1 MLNRIR
7 LNALTVAVLA
17 GLSMTGCNGGS
28 SDSASS
34 GSTSGASAPSVSAAE
49 SATVTLATKF
59 PSSAGAVW
67 IGTASD
73 IEVKFFSHDLVG
85 SAEEAF
91 ELLGMCRGFG
101 EDHDS
106 GGSGDDGWIEFDG
119 DMLECNELRGNGLE
133 GHFATSVLLNPDSP
147 EVAVN
152 LLAGKYRV
160 EAHVANASG
169 ERREV
174 SVAYVELTEGDH
186 DIVLRAMEAS
196 WTLEEPLSLAL
207 LNQPV
212 VPEADGEALDWDRD
226 TDGVQTPA
234 QALGIETE
242 LIGLHL
248 PSALTFPDGFE
259 AEESD
264 DLDPLLVLSGGFW
277 NLGTDH
283 GLATFF
289 RPILRVSDGAGGETE
304 IMPMNDYYFESEPVL
319 GDGSDSSD
327 SGVDEGTTVLA
338 TEDDMDDD
346 WDSDWND
353 EFNDE
358 WGDDWNDELND
369 DWDGDWGDE
378 WGNEWDNCSMHH
390 DDSSSE
396 GENIV
401 GCERMNGGVHSS
413 PAMLIQQ
420 YNTDAGNE
428 YALMLGEWEL
438 WQEHS
443 TDDWTENRHTSQG
456 ADAWLAF
463 GYATMAEEEGD
474 SGTERRINY
483 QEEVGY
489 WDYEQQRWVE
499 SDYKV
504 VWISTSTETFQDS
517 DGTDTNWL
525 DVMVNTLGGSENRFT
540 DGETITGVLIE
551 GVSTWQGSQDG
562 SDKNKRTPDAYLTKT
577 LQTVAVEEGLIAGDA
592 DSTCTTL
599 QGGYEDYSSSYVWN
613 EELMQW
619 QSGYFNRDL
628 LPNSDGPLSDLQR
641 RLEEVEQRLSES
653 ENLLSNLDADIA
665 NLIGIYGLDLR
676 IAVNEAEAALVEA
689 ETGLGIT
696 SKQEE
701 VDGLRETYY
710 DLNDDYWDAVDEF
723 GEGSPE
729 AEAVKTA
736 RDDAETALNTAEGE
750 LSELRFG
757 SEANNAILDPLRAD
771 VDTAKS
777 VNGYFEFE
785 NVDNQ
790 IQWEEGRVAAYAEAI
805 EHYNLQISELSD
817 FFDFDDNGTA
827 ELFEAGVFV
836 ENLELQYDHDELYSD
851 KGDYIESLVTIV
863 ATADVTTQV
872 DAFISEWQ
880 AEMCIQPFTLKASNL
895 EVDYGVDGGV
905 VIE

>member
-7 LNALTVAVLA
+7 LNVLTVAVLA

-34 GSTSGASAPSVSAAE
+34 GSSSGSSTPSVSAAE

-59 PSSAGAVW
+59 PSSAGAAW

-73 IEVKFFSHDLVG
+73 IEVKLFSHDLVG

-91 ELLGMCRGFG
+91 ELLDMCRDFG
-101 EDHDS
+101 GDHDS
-106 GGSGDDGWIEFDG
+106 GGDEWIELDG
-119 DMLECNELRGNGLE
+119 DMIECEELRGNGLE

-152 LLAGKYRV
+152 VIAGKYRV

-174 SVAYVELTEGDH
+174 SVAYVELTEGTH
-186 DIVLRAMEAS
+186 NIVLRAMEAS
-196 WTLEEPLSLAL
+196 WTLEDPLSLAL

-212 VPEADGEALDWDRD
+212 VPETDGEALDWDRE

-234 QALGIETE
+234 HVLGIETE
-242 LIGLHL
+242 LLGLHL
-248 PSALTFPDGFE
+248 PSALTFPEGFE
-259 AEESD
+259 PDDSD

-277 NLGTDH
+277 NLETDH

-289 RPILRVSDGAGGETE
+289 RPILRVSDGAGGETD
-304 IMPMNDYYFESEPVL
+304 IVPMNEHYFESEPVL
-319 GDGSDSSD
+319 GDGSGSSD
-327 SGVDEGTTVLA
+327 SDLDEDTTALVM
-338 TEDDMDDD
+338 EDDMD
-346 WDSDWND
+346 
-353 EFNDE
+353 
-358 WGDDWNDELND
+358 DELND
-369 DWDGDWGDE
+369 DWD
-378 WGNEWDNCSMHH
+378 NCAMH
-390 DDSSSE
+390 DDSSPSE

-401 GCERMNGGVHSS
+401 GCERMSGGLYSS

-443 TDDWTENRHTSQG
+443 TDDWAENTHTSQG

-504 VWISTSTETFQDS
+504 VWISTSTDTFQDS

-562 SDKNKRTPDAYLTKT
+562 SEENKRTPDAYLTKT

-592 DSTCTTL
+592 DATCTTL
-599 QGGYEDYSSSYVWN
+599 QGGYEDYSASYVWN

-641 RLEEVEQRLSES
+641 RLEEIEQRLTES
-653 ENLLSNLDADIA
+653 ENVLGNLEADIA
-665 NLIGIYGLDLR
+665 NLIGIYGTDLR
-676 IAVNEAEAALVEA
+676 VAVNNAETALMEA

-736 RDDAETALNTAEGE
+736 RDAAEISLNTAEGE

-757 SEANNAILDPLRAD
+757 SDTNNAILDPLRAD

-777 VNGYFEFE
+777 VNGYFDFE

-790 IQWEEGRVAAYAEAI
+790 IQWEEGRIAAYTEAI
-805 EHYNLQISELSD
+805 AHYNLQISELSD

-836 ENLELQYDHDELYSD
+836 ENLELQYEHDELYSD
-851 KGDYIESLVTIV
+851 KGDYIESLVVITV
-863 ATADVTTQV
+863 TADVTTQV

-895 EVDYGVDGGV
+895 DVDYGVDGGV

>member
-28 SDSASS
+28 SGSASS
-34 GSTSGASAPSVSAAE
+34 GSTSGSSTPSILAAE

-59 PSSAGAVW
+59 PSSAGVAW
-67 IGTASD
+67 IGTASE
-73 IEVKFFSHDLVG
+73 IEVKFFSHELVG

-91 ELLGMCRGFG
+91 ELLDMCRGFG

-106 GGSGDDGWIEFDG
+106 GGSDDGWIELDG

-133 GHFATSVLLNPDSP
+133 GSFATSVLLNPDSP

-152 LLAGKYRV
+152 LLSGKYRV

-174 SVAYVELTEGDH
+174 SVAYVELAEGDH

-196 WTLEEPLSLAL
+196 WTLEEPLNLAL

-212 VPEADGEALDWDRD
+212 VPETDSEALDWDRN
-226 TDGVQTPA
+226 TDGIQTPA

-289 RPILRVSDGAGGETE
+289 RPILRVSDGAGGETDIE
-304 IMPMNDYYFESEPVL
+304 PMNDYYFESEPVL
-319 GDGSDSSD
+319 GDGSDGTSEGNSLD
-327 SGVDEGTTVLA
+327 SGLEEGTTALA
-338 TEDDMDDD
+338 MEGDMDDD
-346 WDSDWND
+346 WSDSWDDEWDHEWNGD
-353 EFNDE
+353 
-358 WGDDWNDELND
+358 WGDDWN
-369 DWDGDWGDE
+369 
-378 WGNEWDNCSMHH
+378 NEWDNCSTHH
-390 DDSSSE
+390 NDSLSE
-396 GENIV
+396 GENVV
-401 GCERMNGGVHSS
+401 GCERMNGGVHST

-420 YNTDAGNE
+420 YNTNEGNE

-443 TDDWTENRHTSQG
+443 TDDWTANRYSSQG

-474 SGTERRINY
+474 AGTERHINY

-517 DGTDTNWL
+517 NGVDTNWL

-562 SDKNKRTPDAYLTKT
+562 NDENKRTPNAYLTKT

-592 DSTCTTL
+592 DATCTKL

-641 RLEEVEQRLSES
+641 RLEEAEQRLSES
-653 ENLLSNLDADIA
+653 ENRLGNFDADIA
-665 NLIGIYGLDLR
+665 NLINTYGLDLR
-676 IAVNEAEAALVEA
+676 IAVNNAEVALMTA
-689 ETGLGIT
+689 ETSLGIT

-729 AEAVKTA
+729 AGAVKAA

-757 SEANNAILDPLRAD
+757 SESNSAILDPLRAD
-771 VDTAKS
+771 VEAAKS

-785 NVDNQ
+785 NIDNQ
-790 IQWEEGRVAAYAEAI
+790 IQWEQGRVSAYTEAI
-805 EHYNLQISELSD
+805 AHYNSQISELSN

-851 KGDYIESLVTIV
+851 KGDYIESLVTII